1 MKLGIISD
9 THDNLP
15 AISAAVEIFKKAR
28 VEAILHAGDYV
39 APFALARLLQARL
52 LVYGVFGNCDG
63 ERAGLTKLLPE
74 LADGPRR
81 LELGGRKICL
91 VHIWENLSHAAF
103 EASDIIVF
111 GHTHEPKIERH
122 EGRLIVNP
130 GECGGWMTGRAT
142 VAILDTDAMAAET
155 EEVRVEAAPL
165 PASGTTPTRRKRA

>member
-1 MKLGIISD
+1 M
-9 THDNLP
+9 
-15 AISAAVEIFKKAR
+15 
-28 VEAILHAGDYV
+28 
-39 APFALARLLQARL
+39 
-52 LVYGVFGNCDG
+52 
-63 ERAGLTKLLPE
+63 KLLPE

-103 EASDIIVF
+103 EASDIVVF

-142 VAILDTDAMAAET
+142 VAILDTDTMAAET
-155 EEVRVEAAPL
+155 EEVRL
-165 PASGTTPTRRKRA
+165 

>member
-1 MKLGIISD
+1 MKIGVISD

-15 AISAAVEIFKKAR
+15 AIAAAVEIFKKAR
-28 VEAILHAGDYV
+28 VQAILHAGDYV

-52 LVYGVFGNCDG
+52 PMYGVFGNCDG

-74 LADGPRR
+74 LTDGPRR

-91 VHIWENLSHAAF
+91 VHIWENLSHAVF

-122 EGRLIVNP
+122 EERLIVNP
-130 GECGGWMTGRAT
+130 GECGGWTTGRAT
-142 VAILDTDAMAAET
+142 VALLDTDAMAAET
-155 EEVRVEAAPL
+155 EEVRVETAPAPGSRNT
-165 PASGTTPTRRKRA
+165 PARPERA